1 MSSSGDIISSY
12 SFEVSLDG
20 VHFSFSKVEN
30 ISSSIEV
37 ETIIDGGNNN
47 APVIL
52 RKPKTNPDVLVLER
66 GLYTTVKDMSFAMFK
81 EGTKVGSI
89 HINVLRNGYTVRM
102 FFITNAVIVRR
113 EFAPLDSL
121 TSGVMIESLQIAHTG
136 LTEVPLPF
144 GL

>member
-1 MSSSGDIISSY
+1 MEYTS
-12 SFEVSLDG
+12 
-20 VHFSFSKVEN
+20 
-30 ISSSIEV
+30 
-37 ETIIDGGNNN
+37 
-47 APVIL
+47 
-52 RKPKTNPDVLVLER
+52 